1 MENILE
7 VKNLSKKYNNFEL
20 KNINFNLPKGMIMGL
35 IGENGAGKS
44 TTIKSILNLINTNIG
59 EFKKINSNL
68 FREKQLYCF

>member
-59 EFKKINSNL
+59 EIKVFGL
-68 FREKQLYCF
+68 